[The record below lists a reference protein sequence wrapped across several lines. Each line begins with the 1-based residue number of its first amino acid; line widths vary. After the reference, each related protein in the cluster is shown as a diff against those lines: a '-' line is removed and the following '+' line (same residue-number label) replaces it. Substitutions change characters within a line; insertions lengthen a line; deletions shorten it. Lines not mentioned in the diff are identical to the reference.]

1 MKLIVSKGDRRRREN
16 LKPKVVSSK
25 LSEEELQDLDLNARQ
40 NGISRSQWIRLAIVN
55 SIEKQNSQE
64 AA

>member
-1 MKLIVSKGDRRRREN
+1 MKLIVSKGDRRKREN
-16 LKPKVVSSK
+16 PKPKVVSSK
-25 LSEEELQDLDLNARQ
+25 LTQKELQDLDLIVHQ

-55 SIEKQNSQE
+55 SIKQNSQV